1 MPFNFRLSKELQ
13 MNWLSEMLSYTF
25 MQRALIAGLL
35 ISICA
40 ALVGV
45 SLVLRKNSMIGDG
58 LSHTAFGA
66 FAIATVLNIAP
77 LWFAIPVVI
86 ATSFFVLK
94 LSNNKKV
101 GGDALIALLSAS
113 SLAIGTMA
121 ISLTKGVNID
131 LNSYLFGSILSINQS
146 DVWLSLVLTIA
157 VVLLYIFAHNRIF
170 AITFDED
177 FAKAIGIKTNVYD
190 AIFAIICS
198 LVIVFG
204 MRLLGALLI
213 SSLII
218 FPTLITMQFSKS
230 FGHVVTYSALVSVVN
245 FILGLIISYLIASP
259 TGATV
264 VIVNLFALI
273 LTYIMRK
280 IILDKG

>member
-1 MPFNFRLSKELQ
+1 MLFNFRLSKELQ

-86 ATSFFVLK
+86 AASFFVLK

-101 GGDALIALLSAS
+101 NGDALIALLSAS

-131 LNSYLFGSILSINQS
+131 LNSYLFGSILSISQS

-218 FPTLITMQFSKS
+218 FPTLIAMQFSKS
-230 FGHVVTYSALVSVVN
+230 FGHVVTYSVLISVVN

-273 LTYIMRK
+273 ITYIMRK
-280 IILDKG
+280 VILDRG

>member
-1 MPFNFRLSKELQ
+1 

-101 GGDALIALLSAS
+101 SGDALIALLSAS

-131 LNSYLFGSILSINQS
+131 LNSYLFGSILSISQS

-157 VVLLYIFAHNRIF
+157 VVLLYVFAHNRIF

-218 FPTLITMQFSKS
+218 FPTLIAMQFSKS
-230 FGHVVTYSALVSVVN
+230 FGRVVVYSVLISVVN
-245 FILGLIISYLIASP
+245 FVLGLVISYLITSP

-264 VIVNLFALI
+264 VITNLVI
-273 LTYIMRK
+273 LVIAYILHRTVLGRGLK
-280 IILDKG
+280 Q

>member
-1 MPFNFRLSKELQ
+1 
-13 MNWLSEMLSYTF
+13 MNWLPEMISYPF
-25 MQRALIAGLL
+25 VQRALIVGLL

-58 LSHTAFGA
+58 LSHTTFGA
-66 FAIATVLNIAP
+66 FAIATVLNITP

-86 ATSFFVLK
+86 VTSFCILK
-94 LSNNKKV
+94 LSNSKKAN
-101 GGDALIALLSAS
+101 GDALIALLSAS
-113 SLAIGTMA
+113 SLAIGVMA

-131 LNSYLFGSILSINQS
+131 LNSYLFGSILSIGWN
-146 DVWLSLVLTIA
+146 DVWLSLALTIA
-157 VVLLYIFAHNRIF
+157 VILLYIFAHNRIF

-177 FAKAIGIKTNVYD
+177 FAKAIGIKTNIYD

-198 LVIVFG
+198 LVIVLG

-218 FPTLITMQFSKS
+218 FPTLIAMQFSKS
-230 FGHVVTYSALVSVVN
+230 FGRVVIYSVLISVIN
-245 FILGLIISYLIASP
+245 FILGLTVSYLIASP

-264 VIVNLFALI
+264 VVVNLIALI
-273 LTYIMRK
+273 ISYIIRWMLR
-280 IILDKG
+280 

>member
-1 MPFNFRLSKELQ
+1 
-13 MNWLSEMLSYTF
+13 MNWLPEMLSYAF
-25 MQRALIAGLL
+25 MQRALIVGFL

-86 ATSFFVLK
+86 AASFFVLK

-101 GGDALIALLSAS
+101 SGDALIALLSAS

-131 LNSYLFGSILSINQS
+131 LNSYLFGSILSISQS

-218 FPTLITMQFSKS
+218 FPTLIAMQFSKS
-230 FGHVVTYSALVSVVN
+230 FGRVVVYSVLISVVN
-245 FILGLIISYLIASP
+245 FVLGLVISYLIASP

-273 LTYIMRK
+273 ITYIVRK
-280 IILDKG
+280 VMLDKG

>member
-1 MPFNFRLSKELQ
+1 MLFNFRLSKELQ
-13 MNWLSEMLSYTF
+13 MNWLPEMLSYTF
-25 MQRALIAGLL
+25 MQRALIAGFL

-86 ATSFFVLK
+86 AASFFVLK

-101 GGDALIALLSAS
+101 SGDALIALLSAS

-131 LNSYLFGSILSINQS
+131 LNSYLFGSILSISQS

-218 FPTLITMQFSKS
+218 FPTLIAMQFSKS
-230 FGHVVTYSALVSVVN
+230 FGRVVVYSVLISVAN
-245 FILGLIISYLIASP
+245 FVLGLVISYLIASP

-273 LTYIMRK
+273 ITYIVRK
-280 IILDKG
+280 VILDKG

>member
-1 MPFNFRLSKELQ
+1 

-25 MQRALIAGLL
+25 MQRALIVGLL

-86 ATSFFVLK
+86 AASFFVLK

-101 GGDALIALLSAS
+101 SGDVLIALLSAS

-131 LNSYLFGSILSINQS
+131 LNSYLFGSILSISQS

-157 VVLLYIFAHNRIF
+157 VVLLYVFAHNRIF

-177 FAKAIGIKTNVYD
+177 FAKAIGIKTNIYD

-218 FPTLITMQFSKS
+218 FPTLIAMQFSKS
-230 FGHVVTYSALVSVVN
+230 FGRVVVYSVLISVIN
-245 FILGLIISYLIASP
+245 FVLGLAISYLITSP

-264 VIVNLFALI
+264 VITNLVI
-273 LTYIMRK
+273 LVIAYVLHRTVLGRGLK
-280 IILDKG
+280 Q

>member
-1 MPFNFRLSKELQ
+1 MS
-13 MNWLSEMLSYTF
+13 WLIEMLSYSF
-25 MQRALIAGLL
+25 MQRAIIVGILV
-35 ISICA
+35 SICA

-45 SLVLRKNSMIGDG
+45 SLVLRRNSMIGDG

-66 FAIATVLNIAP
+66 FAIATALNFAP
-77 LWFAIPVVI
+77 LWFAIPTVI
-86 ATSFFVLK
+86 VASFFVLK
-94 LSNNKKV
+94 LSNNKRAN
-101 GGDALIALLSAS
+101 GDALIALLSAS

-131 LNSYLFGSILSINQS
+131 LNSYLFGSILSIGWN
-146 DVWLSLVLTIA
+146 DVWLSLILTIV
-157 VVLLYIFAHNRIF
+157 VVLLYVFAHNRIF
-170 AITFDED
+170 AITFDEN

-198 LVIVFG
+198 LVVVFG

-218 FPTLITMQFSKS
+218 FPTLIAMQFSKS
-230 FGHVVTYSALVSVVN
+230 FGRVVIYSVLISIIN
-245 FILGLIISYLIASP
+245 FVLGLMISYLITSP

-264 VIVNLFALI
+264 VVVNLIVLI
-273 LTYIMRK
+273 VAFITRK
-280 IILDKG
+280 TILE